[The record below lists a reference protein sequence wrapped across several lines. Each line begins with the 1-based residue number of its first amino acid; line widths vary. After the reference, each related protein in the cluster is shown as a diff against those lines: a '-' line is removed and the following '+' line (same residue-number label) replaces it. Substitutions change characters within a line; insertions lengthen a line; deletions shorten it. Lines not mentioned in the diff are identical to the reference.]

1 MVSTHRVAI
10 LGLNYPP
17 EPTGISPYMG
27 SFARGLQKRGMAVR
41 VYTAHPHYPDWEF
54 REGYGQWTRREDIDE
69 VAVTRFLHYMPSKPD
84 GIRRLLSE
92 ITFGLRLAFARWG
105 RPDVV
110 VLVSP
115 ALFAT
120 AIATIRARLSRQ
132 RPEIVVWVQDIY
144 SLGVTE
150 TEAGGGTVARVM
162 KAVESATLRA
172 ASGVVVIHSR
182 FSSYISDTLGV
193 DPDRVKVVRNWTHLE
208 PAPQPDISAVRK
220 RHGWA
225 TGETIVLHAGN
236 MGAKQGLGNVV
247 EAARLADEQKLP
259 LRFVLLGN
267 GSRREQLEKKG
278 LGIERLQFIDSLDD
292 TDFQDALAAADILLV
307 NEKVG
312 VSEMAVPSKLT
323 SYFST
328 GRPVLAATDAHG
340 VTASEVRAANGG
352 IIVEAGE
359 PEALVQASLKLGSD
373 SDGARRYGENGLRY
387 RENVLSEEAAIDQY
401 AEWLRSL
408 AEKRGRAAGA
418 PLPDKIRGNA

>member
-1 MVSTHRVAI
+1 M
-10 LGLNYPP
+10 
-17 EPTGISPYMG
+17 
-27 SFARGLQKRGMAVR
+27 R
-41 VYTAHPHYPDWEF
+41 VYTAHPHYPEWEF

-105 RPDVV
+105 KPDVV

-120 AIATIRARLSRQ
+120 AIASIRARLSRR
-132 RPEIVVWVQDIY
+132 RPAIVVWVQDIY

-150 TEAGGGTVARVM
+150 TGAGGGTVARVM
-162 KAVESATLRA
+162 KAVESATLQA

-182 FSSYISDTLGV
+182 FSSYITETLGV
-193 DPDRVKVVRNWTHLE
+193 DPERVQVVRNWTHLE
-208 PAPQPDISAVRK
+208 PAPEPDVLAVR
-220 RHGWA
+220 RRLGWSSD
-225 TGETIVLHAGN
+225 ETVVLHAGN
-236 MGAKQGLGNVV
+236 MGAKQGLENVV
-247 EAARLADEQKLP
+247 NAARLADEQKLP

-267 GSRREQLEKKG
+267 GSRRADLEKRG
-278 LGIERLQFIDSLDD
+278 EGVERLQFIDSLSDA
-292 TDFQDALAAADILLV
+292 DFQAALASADILLV
-307 NEKVG
+307 NEKPG

-328 GRPVLAATDAHG
+328 GRPVLAATDANG
-340 VTASEVRAANGG
+340 ATASEVNAADGG
-352 IIVEAGE
+352 VI
-359 PEALVQASLKLGSD
+359 VQAGDPAALTEAALTLGND
-373 SDGARRYGENGLRY
+373 PERCRWLGENGIRY
-387 RENVLSEEAAIDQY
+387 RDEILGEEAAIDQY

-418 PLPDKIRGNA
+418 PLPDTIRGHA